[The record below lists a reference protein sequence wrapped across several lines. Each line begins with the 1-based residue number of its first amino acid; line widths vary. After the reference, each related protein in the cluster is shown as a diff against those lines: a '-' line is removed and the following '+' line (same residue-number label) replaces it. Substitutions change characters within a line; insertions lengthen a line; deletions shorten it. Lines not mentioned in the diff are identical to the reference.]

1 MLRQIFSQDG
11 GTVAVLDLDKV
22 TTKDVLET
30 VRLLLQLVREI
41 KPEVEERR
49 FHERILEHLS
59 AIAEGE

>member
-11 GTVAVLDLDKV
+11 GTVAVLDLDRV

>member
-1 MLRQIFSQDG
+1 MLRQIFNQDG
-11 GTVAVLDLDKV
+11 DAIAVLDLDKV